1 MRGRLPKPVAERK
14 LDGNPGR
21 RPLPKEP
28 EYRPGIPERPS
39 RMSGLACRIW
49 DELVQEIAPS
59 SILRRVDR
67 RALWQLA
74 EDEALIAEAYAG
86 IWKMTRALK
95 RKSKEEKQ
103 PLPAGALFALI
114 GMKQGRLAVAAI
126 RDIAARVIIERREF
140 GLTPSS
146 RARIPAGD
154 KMRDA
159 EPDTLDGNWE
169 SQQKPI
175 GRDTS
180 VN

>member
-1 MRGRLPKPVAERK
+1 MRGRLPKPIAERK

-39 RMSGLACRIW
+39 RMSGPACRIW
-49 DELVQEIAPS
+49 DELVQEMAPIS
-59 SILRRVDR
+59 MLRRVDR

-95 RKSKEEKQ
+95 KKAAKENQE
-103 PLPAGALFALI
+103 LPAGAFFSLI
-114 GMKQGRLAVAAI
+114 GMKQGRLAMAAI
-126 RDIAARVIIERREF
+126 RDLAARVIVERREF

-146 RARIPAGD
+146 RARVPAGD
-154 KMRDA
+154 QPGNS
-159 EPDTLDGNWE
+159 EPDTLDGNWAP
-169 SQQKPI
+169 SPKPPAQ
-175 GRDTS
+175 S
-180 VN
+180 LQLN